1 MVKILISAAET
12 SSDVHGAE
20 LLKALREAAHAAGQE
35 IEASGI
41 GGPQLRE
48 AGLRVVVDAKELLA
62 MGFSEV
68 LVHLPK
74 ILGALN
80 KISRVAR
87 EERPDLAVVID
98 YPDFHFRLA
107 RRLRKLGVPVVYYIP
122 PKVWVWR
129 KKRVRLLRE
138 LFTRVLCIFP
148 FEEAFFK
155 GEGLDVKYVGN
166 PLLDEL
172 PLNVSRSEARAEL
185 GLSTDDSVLVLMPG
199 SRSSELDQHLELML
213 DAALE
218 AAERLHNS
226 GFLRE
231 GTALKVLLPFALTTD
246 YAKILQRIESWK
258 ASRTPPTFFQL
269 FPAQGNSARSLI
281 AADAG
286 LIKSG
291 TSTLEAALLGCPH
304 AVIYKAGQVT
314 TWIFELFIRYRGPVG
329 LVNLVARKAKG
340 DSPLVREI
348 LLDEVTVRSLADEAV
363 RLLSDDEVRS
373 RMREGFKEL
382 RKRLES
388 TDGKSPSRA
397 AAVELLNLAIQ
408 RPIRPI
414 QGSWF
419 VRSGSFLWSGVSRL
433 VQLGVR
439 SGLLKPARLPCR
451 VVSVGNIQVGGA
463 GKTPIVAQIAREAG
477 DRGLN
482 VCILSRGYRGEWE
495 RTGGVIR
502 PGEDFAS
509 ATKCGDEAALL
520 HELVPHAWIG
530 VGADR
535 ERQFKAVEIQSER
548 PIDLV
553 ILDDGF
559 QHWRLHKDL
568 EIIAVTSASRREVLF
583 REPENAIRR
592 ANLVLWTKGDREPT
606 AWHSALRLS
615 IPFLKSRFELSVPP
629 PAGSLWL
636 VSGIAENF
644 GSSRSELEASVSRAG
659 LSVARHLKFED
670 HARYDYAQARSI
682 LDEAFRAGCKVAIT
696 GKDWVKWR
704 ELGIKRS
711 ELIVLEPRLV
721 LNEEGQKLWNR
732 ILWEN

>member
-35 IEASGI
+35 VEAVGI
-41 GGPQLRE
+41 GGPKLRE

-68 LVHLPK
+68 LVHLPR

-80 KISRVAR
+80 KITRIAR
-87 EERPDLAVVID
+87 QERPDLAVVID

-107 RRLRKLGVPVVYYIP
+107 RRLRKFGTPVVYYIP

-129 KKRVRLLRE
+129 KRRVRLLRD

-155 GEGLDVKYVGN
+155 SEGLDVKYVGN

-172 PLNVSRSEARAEL
+172 PLGMSRSEARSGL
-185 GLSTDDSVLVLMPG
+185 GLSMEDSVLVLMAG

-226 GFLRE
+226 GFHRE

-246 YAKILQRIESWK
+246 YSKILRRVESWK
-258 ASRTPPTFFQL
+258 MSRTPPAFFQL
-269 FPAQGNSARSLI
+269 FPAQGNSARALI

-314 TWIFELFIRYRGPVG
+314 TWIFERFIRYRGPVG

-348 LLDEVTVRSLADEAV
+348 LLDEVTVQSLADEAV
-363 RLLSDDEVRS
+363 RLLSDDEVRA
-373 RMREGFKEL
+373 RMRHGFQEL

-388 TDGKSPSRA
+388 ADGQSPSRA
-397 AAVELLNLAIQ
+397 AAVELLKIAAQ
-408 RPIRPI
+408 SPSRPIH
-414 QGSWF
+414 GSWL
-419 VRSGSFLWSGVSRL
+419 VRSGSFLWSGASRL
-433 VQLGVR
+433 VRFGVR
-439 SGLLKPARLPCR
+439 LGLLKPARLPCR
-451 VVSVGNIQVGGA
+451 VVSVGNIQAGGT
-463 GKTPIVAQIAREAG
+463 GKTPIVAQIAREAAN
-477 DRGLN
+477 RGLN

-502 PGEDFAS
+502 PGEVSAS
-509 ATKCGDEAALL
+509 AMKCGDEAALL
-520 HELVPHAWIG
+520 HELAPHAWIG

-535 ERQFKAVEIQSER
+535 ERQFKAVEMQSEK

-568 EIIAVTSASRREVLF
+568 EIVAVTSASGREVLF
-583 REPENAIRR
+583 REAESALRR
-592 ANLVLWTKGDREPT
+592 ANLVVWTKGDRDPAARE
-606 AWHSALRLS
+606 AALRLN

-629 PAGSLWL
+629 QTGSLWL
-636 VSGIAENF
+636 ISGIAENF
-644 GSSRSELEASVSRAG
+644 GSAGSELEASMRRAG
-659 LSVARHLKFED
+659 LSIARHLKFED
-670 HARYDYAQARSI
+670 HARYDYGQARSI
-682 LDEAFRAGCKVAIT
+682 LDEASRAGCRVAIT

-721 LNEEGQKLWNR
+721 LNEERQKLWNH
-732 ILWEN
+732 ILWAN